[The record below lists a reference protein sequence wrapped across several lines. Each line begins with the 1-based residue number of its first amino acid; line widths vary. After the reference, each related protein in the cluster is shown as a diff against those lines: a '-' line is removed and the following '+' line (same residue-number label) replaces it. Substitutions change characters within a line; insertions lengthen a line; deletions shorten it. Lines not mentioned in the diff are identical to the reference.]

1 MNDKILVFIVLAL
14 MFLIFISNGLVF
26 YDKKMLNIILVV
38 YLVYILLHNIPNF
51 EYYNVNYNE
60 E

>member
-1 MNDKILVFIVLAL
+1 MNDKIIVFIVLAL
-14 MFLIFISNGLVF
+14 MFLIFISKSLVF
-26 YDKKMLNIILVV
+26 YDKKILNIILVV